1 MATYEQLFVLRQDGK
16 LLGRFVV
23 AVEIAATQ
31 IVHEDGA
38 QPKAAERMTWAKRA
52 ILAESQSQRYAST
65 ILKLA
70 VAENSVLQEQGAD
83 VTDNDIQFI
92 VNSYLTRLVDA
103 GV

>member
-1 MATYEQLFVLRQDGK
+1 MATYEELFVLRQDGR

-31 IVHEDGA
+31 VVNEDA
-38 QPKAAERMTWAKRA
+38 SQDKSAERQAWAKRA

-70 VAENSVLQEQGAD
+70 VAENATLQEKGAE
-83 VTDNDIQFI
+83 VTDGDIQFI
-92 VNSYLTRLVDA
+92 VNSYLSRLVSA